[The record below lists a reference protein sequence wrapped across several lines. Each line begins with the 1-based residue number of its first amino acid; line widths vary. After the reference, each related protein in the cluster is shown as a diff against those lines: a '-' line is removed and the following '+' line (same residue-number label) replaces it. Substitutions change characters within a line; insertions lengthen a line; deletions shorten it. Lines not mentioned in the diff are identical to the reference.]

1 MLAVSLI
8 VAVALPAALGFGRQ
22 VAGAAVRAPIPGAPV
37 PGDCLQAP
45 LVRNGSP
52 MSFLEFSIAAAPAGP
67 CVPGIGPGDGSGG
80 GSGGDSSRPATENYG
95 EIVSVTP
102 GVLAP
107 RANIAGR
114 LGSAGPGL
122 CGQGAADYLG
132 WTAQPWTPVLVDAVS
147 LVGPDTEQYLG
158 GQRWLACAVVTGDH
172 GYRGSV
178 RDGRAGA
185 VADLYGRCDDTRS
198 SPVLRVWCFQP
209 HDTEV
214 FGSAVVE
221 NGAADLTPSCLGLVA
236 QRTGMSDPTDGGLL
250 RVSAAAVNPPGWPA
264 VAAQP
269 GEMEAVACAVTVTG
283 GRLLTASLVG
293 VGGGPLPWA

>member
-1 MLAVSLI
+1 MHRRAWGAVVLAVGLI
-8 VAVALPAALGFGRQ
+8 VAVAVPAALGFGRQ

-37 PGDCLQAP
+37 PGDCLHAP

-52 MSFLEFSIAAAPAGP
+52 MSFVEFSIGTAPVGP
-67 CVPGIGPGDGSGG
+67 CAPGDNPDVTDG
-80 GSGGDSSRPATENYG
+80 TQNYG

-132 WTAQPWTPVLVDAVS
+132 WTAHPWTPVLVDAVS

-221 NGAADLTPSCLGLVA
+221 NGAADLTTSCLGLVT

-250 RVSAAAVNPPGWPA
+250 RVSAAAVKPPGWPTI
-264 VAAQP
+264 VAQP
-269 GEMEAVACAVTVTG
+269 GELQAIACAVTVTG

-293 VGGGPLPWA
+293 AGGGPLPWA